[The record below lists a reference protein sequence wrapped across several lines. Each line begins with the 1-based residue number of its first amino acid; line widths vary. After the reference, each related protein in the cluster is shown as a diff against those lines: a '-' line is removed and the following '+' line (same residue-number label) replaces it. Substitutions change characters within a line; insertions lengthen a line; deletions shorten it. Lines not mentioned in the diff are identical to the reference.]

1 MRRCGATGNGPLSL
15 ENRQLASSKGCFLAL
30 TWRRMGMVKVRID
43 VNRFSDALDAF
54 AKDSKKSWEQLFL
67 GQIKM
72 LGKQIIMVT
81 PPMMANRLGKDTFA
95 TGKARGQAATASDIL
110 KVFISS
116 RQIKIKDGR
125 KAVSSLNEMQQIH
138 QSQRNR
144 RGRVGSKKRDIP
156 ASGGI
161 LKQYIK
167 QKTKSVGYLA
177 SGWNALKTKS
187 KATGVPKWITDKNAG
202 GNVDIR
208 ADDIRLRFLA
218 WNHAKFA
225 GNLGEIRR
233 YMQIAVD
240 QQAINLWRQVGKRQ
254 SQLQARMTQAT
265 KSKRK

>member
-1 MRRCGATGNGPLSL
+1 
-15 ENRQLASSKGCFLAL
+15 
-30 TWRRMGMVKVRID
+30 MVKVRID
-43 VNRFSDALDAF
+43 INRFSDALDAYG
-54 AKDSKKSWEQLFL
+54 KDSKKSWEQLFF

-72 LGKQIIMVT
+72 LGKQIITVT
-81 PPMMANRLGKDTFA
+81 PPMMANRLGQDTFA

-116 RQIKIKDGR
+116 RKRKINDGR
-125 KAVSSLNEMQQIH
+125 KVVDSLDEMHQIH

-156 ASGGI
+156 AAGGV

-177 SGWNALKTKS
+177 SGWNALKTKT
-187 KATGVPKWITDKNAG
+187 KATGIPKWITDKNAG
-202 GNVDIR
+202 GDVDIR

-225 GNLGEIRR
+225 GRLGEIRR

-254 SQLQARMTQAT
+254 AQLQARMTQST

>member
-1 MRRCGATGNGPLSL
+1 
-15 ENRQLASSKGCFLAL
+15 
-30 TWRRMGMVKVRID
+30 MVKVQIN
-43 VNRFSDALDAF
+43 VNRFSDALDAY
-54 AKDSKKSWEQLFL
+54 AKDSKKSWEQLFY

-81 PPMMANRLGKDTFA
+81 PPMMANRLGQDTFA
-95 TGKARGQAATASDIL
+95 TGKLRGQTATASNIL

-116 RQIKIKDGR
+116 RERKVKDGR
-125 KAVSSLNEMQQIH
+125 KVITSLSEMQEIH
-138 QSQRNR
+138 KSQRNR
-144 RGRVGSKKRDIP
+144 RGRVTGKKRDIP
-156 ASGGI
+156 AAGGI
-161 LKQYIK
+161 LKQYIA
-167 QKTKSVGYLA
+167 QKKKSVGYLA

-202 GNVDIR
+202 GSVDIR
-208 ADDIRLRFLA
+208 SDDIRLRFLA

-254 SQLQARMTQAT
+254 AQLQARMTQST